1 MIATMWVL
9 HGLWRADRRLA
20 LWAEDGTAHD
30 GRYGVDP
37 TEVRGL
43 LAAVG
48 PGLEWLVEQA
58 GTGESALLLPT
69 REGAPLP
76 SPELVGPLR
85 GGSPAGVRLMPWRVP
100 CLLFTPSQAAQ
111 LLGELH
117 DPGNAVLQPDL
128 PGAGPVEAPYGA
140 SLRWLTRVHDLAWR
154 LVGRGRVL
162 PTVTDREPGPGQAA
176 GEGPWA
182 RWVPA
187 PDGAARREAV
197 ALAADC
203 PPVCRAEA
211 PAAGRRTGG
220 FEPADG
226 RTGAALVSDLLAVL
240 VDCEVRAVLSER
252 SGLLPQ
258 SRGRSRPAA
267 TAAERWLAA
276 LTSPG
281 GRVLGADP
289 AELALVG
296 AGLTAWHRSATA
308 ERGPLRLVFRLAE
321 PFEDGWDPG
330 AAEQARDV
338 RRAGS
343 NAQPEVDG
351 KAGVDLEADRADDDH
366 WLLELTLQCR
376 DDPSVRVDAEQL
388 WEGGAAAAP
397 LLRLVDRPH
406 QAFLAELERAAR
418 CCPELD
424 PLLEQR
430 RPSRL
435 GLDRAGA
442 LAFLRDTA
450 PALAAAG
457 FGVLLPT
464 WWARPPTLGLA
475 LTGGAVQAGVVD
487 RESLLAR
494 EDLVEFRWSA
504 ALGGEPI
511 SDEELKELAAAKHTL
526 VRIRGRWFE
535 ADPARIAAA
544 VAFLGRRAEGLMAP
558 GELLRIALDGK
569 EPGTGLPVLC
579 ADAEG
584 RLGEL
589 LRQVR
594 PALDALDAL
603 ETLDTDRAADG
614 TATTTA
620 GAAGAAAKGLATE
633 PVALPDD
640 FGAVLR
646 PYQERGLAW
655 LVFLSRLGLGGVLA
669 DDMGLGKTVQT
680 LALLAVEH
688 AEAAA
693 AGRRPGPTLV
703 VCPMSLV
710 GNWTRECAR
719 FAPALRVHVHHGS
732 GRADG
737 AELARAVAGADV
749 VITTYG
755 LVQRDFTA
763 LRAVA
768 WRRVVA
774 DEAHHIKNSA
784 TQQSRA
790 IRELPAVQRLALT
803 GTPVENRLA
812 ELHSVLDFANP
823 GLFGSAEGFKERYSV
838 PIERNASRRATAEL
852 LQRTRPFVLRR
863 SKTDPLVAADLPG
876 KQEMTVLCNLTA
888 EQAALY
894 QAVVDDLLARMER
907 AKLDPGHTVQRRG
920 LVLAALTRLKQIC
933 NHPAHYSREGGP
945 LGRPQLSGR
954 SGKLARLE
962 DTLEEALAEG
972 DRTLCFTQYTE
983 FGALLQP
990 YLAERLDSEVLFL
1003 HGGMTKR
1010 QRDAAVDRFQDPDGP
1025 SVFLLSLRAGGVGLN
1040 LTAAN
1045 QVVHLDRWWNPA
1057 VEDQATDRAF
1067 RLGQL
1072 RDVQV
1077 RRFVCVGTVEERVD
1091 AMIEEKRALA
1101 DAVVGSGESWLGDLG
1116 DLSTDA
1122 LREVLALTEDA
1133 VSES

>member
-37 TEVRGL
+37 AALRRL

-58 GTGESALLLPT
+58 GAGQSALLLPT
-69 REGAPLP
+69 REEAPLP

-85 GGSPAGVRLMPWRVP
+85 GGPTTGIRLASWRVP
-100 CLLFTPSQAAQ
+100 SLLFTPAQAAQ

-162 PTVTDREPGPGQAA
+162 PALADEVPGAQ
-176 GEGPWA
+176 EGPWA

-187 PDGAARREAV
+187 ADGAARREAA

-211 PAAGRRTGG
+211 SAEGREPTG
-220 FEPADG
+220 
-226 RTGAALVSDLLAVL
+226 TALVADLLSVL

-276 LTSPG
+276 LTSPS
-281 GRVLGADP
+281 GRVLDADP
-289 AELALVG
+289 AELARVG
-296 AGLTAWHRSATA
+296 AGLTAWHRSATTG
-308 ERGPLRLVFRLAE
+308 RGPLRLGFRLAE

-330 AAEQARDV
+330 TAQQAETHPKA
-338 RRAGS
+338 
-343 NAQPEVDG
+343 EVETDQ
-351 KAGVDLEADRADDDH
+351 DSDDH
-366 WLLELTLQCR
+366 WLLELTLQGR
-376 DDPSVRVDAEQL
+376 DDPSVQVDAAQL

-397 LLRLVDRPH
+397 LLRLVDRPE
-406 QAFLAELERAAR
+406 QAFVAELERAVQ
-418 CCPELD
+418 CCPELE

-450 PALAAAG
+450 PALSAAG

-464 WWARPPTLGLA
+464 WWARPPALGLA
-475 LTGGAVQAGVVD
+475 LTGGAVQTSVVQAGVVE
-487 RESLLAR
+487 RESLLGR
-494 EDLVEFRWSA
+494 EDLVQFRWSA

-511 SDEELKELAAAKHTL
+511 SDEELKELAAAKQTL

-535 ADPARIAAA
+535 ADPVRIAAA
-544 VAFLGRRAEGLMAP
+544 AAFLARRAEGLMAP

-569 EPGTGLPVLC
+569 EPGTGLPVLFT
-579 ADAEG
+579 DAEG

-594 PALDALDAL
+594 PALDSMDDLDA
-603 ETLDTDRAADG
+603 
-614 TATTTA
+614 AT
-620 GAAGAAAKGLATE
+620 GLSPE
-633 PVALPDD
+633 PVALPPD
-640 FGAVLR
+640 FDAVLR

-680 LALLAVEH
+680 LALLAVEQ

-693 AGRRPGPTLV
+693 RGRPTGPTLV

-774 DEAHHIKNSA
+774 DEAHHIKNGA

-823 GLFGSAEGFKERYSV
+823 GLFGSAEAFKERYSV

-852 LQRTRPFVLRR
+852 LRRTRPFVLRR

-907 AKLDPGHTVQRRG
+907 ARLDPGHTVQRRG

-933 NHPAHYSREGGP
+933 NHPAHYSGERGP
-945 LGRPQLSGR
+945 LGRPRLSGR

-972 DRTLCFTQYTE
+972 DRTLCFTQYSE
-983 FGALLQP
+983 FGAMLQP

-1133 VSES
+1133 VSEA

>member
-20 LWAEDGTAHD
+20 LWAEDGTAHQ

-37 TEVRGL
+37 VAVRGL

-58 GTGESALLLPT
+58 EPGVCALLLPT
-69 REGAPLP
+69 REGVPLP

-85 GGSPAGVRLMPWRVP
+85 GGSPAGVRLLPWRVP
-100 CLLFTPSQAAQ
+100 CLLFTPAQAAQ

-162 PTVTDREPGPGQAA
+162 PGLADREPGDGPST
-176 GEGPWA
+176 EPGPWA

-187 PDGAARREAV
+187 ADGAARREAA

-211 PAAGRRTGG
+211 PAAGPGSDASGSGG
-220 FEPADG
+220 G
-226 RTGAALVSDLLAVL
+226 RTGAALVTELLAVL

-267 TAAERWLAA
+267 TAAEHWLAA
-276 LTSPG
+276 LTSPSG
-281 GRVLGADP
+281 QVLGADR
-289 AELALVG
+289 AELALVESR
-296 AGLTAWHRSATA
+296 LTAWHRSATA

-330 AAEQARDV
+330 AAADLVAGAGRTMSQAK
-338 RRAGS
+338 
-343 NAQPEVDG
+343 PEVDPNLE
-351 KAGVDLEADRADDDH
+351 VDGETDRAEDDH

-376 DDPSVRVDAEQL
+376 DDPSVRVDAAQL

-406 QAFLAELERAAR
+406 QAFQAELERAVQ

-424 PLLEQR
+424 PLLEQH

-457 FGVLLPT
+457 FGVLLPV

-475 LTGGAVQAGVVD
+475 LTGGAVQAGVVE

-544 VAFLGRRAEGLMAP
+544 AAFLARRAEGLMAP
-558 GELLRIALDGK
+558 GELLRIALDGR
-569 EPGTGLPVLC
+569 EPGTGLPVLFT
-579 ADAEG
+579 DAEG

-594 PALDALDAL
+594 PALDAAD
-603 ETLDTDRAADG
+603 DTDDASDASP
-614 TATTTA
+614 A
-620 GAAGAAAKGLATE
+620 GADRAAAKGLSPE
-633 PVALPDD
+633 PVALPAD

-693 AGRRPGPTLV
+693 RGRRPGPTLV

-719 FAPALRVHVHHGS
+719 FAPALQVHVHHGS

-737 AELARAVAGADV
+737 AGLARAVAGTDV
-749 VITTYG
+749 VVTTYG

-774 DEAHHIKNSA
+774 DEAHHIKNGA

-790 IRELPAVQRLALT
+790 IRELPALQRLALT

-838 PIERNASRRATAEL
+838 PIERNASRRATADL
-852 LQRTRPFVLRR
+852 LRRTRPFVLRR

-894 QAVVDDLLARMER
+894 QAVVEDLLARMER
-907 AKLDPGHTVQRRG
+907 ARLDPGHTVQRRG

-933 NHPAHYSREGGP
+933 NHPAHYSGEGGAP
-945 LGRPQLSGR
+945 GRPPQLSGR

-1045 QVVHLDRWWNPA
+1045 QVIHMDRWWNPA

-1067 RLGQL
+1067 RLGQQ

-1133 VSES
+1133 VSER

>member
-1 MIATMWVL
+1 ML

-20 LWAEDGTAHD
+20 LWAEDGTARD
-30 GRYGVDP
+30 GCYGVDP
-37 TEVRGL
+37 AAVRRL

-58 GTGESALLLPT
+58 RAGESTLLLPT

-85 GGSPAGVRLMPWRVP
+85 GGPVTGIRLMPWQIP
-100 CLLFTPSQAAQ
+100 SLLFSPSQAAQ
-111 LLGELH
+111 LLGELY

-128 PGAGPVEAPYGA
+128 PGTGPVEAPYGA

-162 PTVTDREPGPGQAA
+162 PAVTDREPGAEA
-176 GEGPWA
+176 GPWG

-187 PDGAARREAV
+187 PDGAARREAA

-211 PAAGRRTGG
+211 PAAGRASDSSG
-220 FEPADG
+220 PADPP
-226 RTGAALVSDLLAVL
+226 TGAALVSDLLSTL

-281 GRVLGADP
+281 GQVPDADP
-289 AELALVG
+289 AELALLD

-308 ERGPLRLVFRLAE
+308 ERGPLRLGFRLAE

-330 AAEQARDV
+330 AAGQAGGAG
-338 RRAGS
+338 RAAS
-343 NAQPEVDG
+343 NAKAEVDG
-351 KAGVDLEADRADDDH
+351 KAELDVEAQADVEADRADDDH

-376 DDPSVRVDAEQL
+376 DDPSVRVDAAQL
-388 WEGGAAAAP
+388 WEGGAAAAT
-397 LLRLVDRPH
+397 LRRLVDRPEA
-406 QAFLAELERAAR
+406 AFLAELERAAQ
-418 CCPELD
+418 CCPELE

-430 RPSRL
+430 RPVRL

-450 PALAAAG
+450 PALSAAG

-464 WWARPPTLGLA
+464 WWTRPPSLGLA
-475 LTGGAVQAGVVD
+475 LTGGAVQAGVVE

-511 SDEELKELAAAKHTL
+511 SDEELKELSAAKQTL

-544 VAFLGRRAEGLMAP
+544 VAFLARRAEGLMAP

-569 EPGTGLPVLC
+569 EPGTGLPVLFT
-579 ADAEG
+579 DAEG

-594 PALDALDAL
+594 PAFEALDA
-603 ETLDTDRAADG
+603 DRAADG
-614 TATTTA
+614 TA
-620 GAAGAAAKGLATE
+620 GKGLSPE
-633 PVALPDD
+633 PVAPPAD

-688 AEAAA
+688 AEAAS
-693 AGRRPGPTLV
+693 AGRRAGPTLV

-710 GNWTRECAR
+710 GNWTRECER
-719 FAPALRVHVHHGS
+719 FAPMLRVHVHHGS
-732 GRADG
+732 GRSDG
-737 AELARAVAGADV
+737 AELRRAVAGADV

-755 LVQRDFTA
+755 LVQRDFAA

-768 WRRVVA
+768 WYRVVA
-774 DEAHHIKNSA
+774 DEAHHIKNGA
-784 TQQSRA
+784 TLQSRA
-790 IRELPAVQRLALT
+790 VRALPAVQRLALT

-823 GLFGSAEGFKERYSV
+823 GLFGSAESFKERYSV

-852 LQRTRPFVLRR
+852 LRRTRPFLLRR
-863 SKTDPLVAADLPG
+863 TKTDPLVAPDLPR

-907 AKLDPGHTVQRRG
+907 V
-920 LVLAALTRLKQIC
+920 
-933 NHPAHYSREGGP
+933 
-945 LGRPQLSGR
+945 
-954 SGKLARLE
+954 
-962 DTLEEALAEG
+962 
-972 DRTLCFTQYTE
+972 
-983 FGALLQP
+983 
-990 YLAERLDSEVLFL
+990 
-1003 HGGMTKR
+1003 
-1010 QRDAAVDRFQDPDGP
+1010 
-1025 SVFLLSLRAGGVGLN
+1025 
-1040 LTAAN
+1040 
-1045 QVVHLDRWWNPA
+1045 
-1057 VEDQATDRAF
+1057 
-1067 RLGQL
+1067 
-1072 RDVQV
+1072 
-1077 RRFVCVGTVEERVD
+1077 
-1091 AMIEEKRALA
+1091 
-1101 DAVVGSGESWLGDLG
+1101 
-1116 DLSTDA
+1116 
-1122 LREVLALTEDA
+1122 
-1133 VSES
+1133 

>member
-1 MIATMWVL
+1 MWVL

-20 LWAEDGTAHD
+20 LWAEDGTARD
-30 GRYGVDP
+30 GCYGVDP
-37 TEVRGL
+37 AAVRRL

-58 GTGESALLLPT
+58 ETGQSALLLPT
-69 REGAPLP
+69 REGTPLP

-85 GGSPAGVRLMPWRVP
+85 GGPTAGIRLAHWRVP
-100 CLLFTPSQAAQ
+100 SLLFTPAQAAQ
-111 LLGELH
+111 LLGELY

-162 PTVTDREPGPGQAA
+162 PAVADGAPDAE
-176 GEGPWA
+176 EGPLA

-187 PDGAARREAV
+187 ADGSARREAA

-211 PAAGRRTGG
+211 KSGGR
-220 FEPADG
+220 ES
-226 RTGAALVSDLLAVL
+226 TGAALVSELLSVL

-276 LTSPG
+276 LTSPS
-281 GRVLGADP
+281 GRVLHADP
-289 AELALVG
+289 TGLALVG

-308 ERGPLRLVFRLAE
+308 DRGPLRLGFRLAE
-321 PFEDGWDPG
+321 PFEDGWTPG
-330 AAEQARDV
+330 AA
-338 RRAGS
+338 G
-343 NAQPEVDG
+343 QPESEAKAEGDGKAADGKAEVDG
-351 KAGVDLEADRADDDH
+351 ETDRADDDH
-366 WLLELTLQCR
+366 WLLELTLQGR
-376 DDPSVRVDAEQL
+376 DDPSVRVDAAQL

-397 LLRLVDRPH
+397 ALRLVDRPEE
-406 QAFLAELERAAR
+406 AFVAELERAVQ
-418 CCPELD
+418 CCPELE

-450 PALAAAG
+450 PALSAAG
-457 FGVLLPT
+457 FAVLLPT
-464 WWARPPTLGLA
+464 WWARPPALGLA
-475 LTGGAVQAGVVD
+475 LTGGAVQAGVVE
-487 RESLLAR
+487 RESLLGR

-504 ALGGEPI
+504 ALGSEPI
-511 SDEELKELAAAKHTL
+511 SDEELKELAAAKQTL

-544 VAFLGRRAEGLMAP
+544 AAFLAHRAEGLMAP
-558 GELLRIALDGK
+558 GELLRIALDGR
-569 EPGTGLPVLC
+569 EPGTGLPVLFT
-579 ADAEG
+579 DAEG

-594 PALDALDAL
+594 PALDAMDAL
-603 ETLDTDRAADG
+603 DTHREADG
-614 TATTTA
+614 TAA
-620 GAAGAAAKGLATE
+620 PGLAPE
-633 PVALPDD
+633 PVALPAD

-688 AEAAA
+688 AEAE
-693 AGRRPGPTLV
+693 AGGRPAGPTLV

-719 FAPALRVHVHHGS
+719 FAPGLRVHVHHGS

-737 AELARAVAGADV
+737 AELARAVTGADV

-774 DEAHHIKNSA
+774 DEAHHIKNGA

-790 IRELPAVQRLALT
+790 IRQLPAVQRLALT

-823 GLFGSAEGFKERYSV
+823 GLFGSAEAFKERYSV
-838 PIERNASRRATAEL
+838 PIERNASRRATADL
-852 LQRTRPFVLRR
+852 LRRTRPFVLRR
-863 SKTDPLVAADLPG
+863 SKTDPLVAVDLPG

-933 NHPAHYSREGGP
+933 NHPAHYSGERGP

-962 DTLEEALAEG
+962 ETLEEALAEG
-972 DRTLCFTQYTE
+972 DRTLCFTQYSE
-983 FGALLQP
+983 FGAMLQP

-1003 HGGMTKR
+1003 HGGLTKR

-1077 RRFVCVGTVEERVD
+1077 RRLVCVGTVEERVD

-1122 LREVLALTEDA
+1122 LREVLSLTEDA
-1133 VSES
+1133 VSEA

>member
-1 MIATMWVL
+1 MWVL
-9 HGLWRADRRLA
+9 HGLWRADRQLA
-20 LWAEDGTAHD
+20 LWAEDGTARD
-30 GRYGVDP
+30 GSYGVDP
-37 TEVRGL
+37 ASVRRL

-58 GTGESALLLPT
+58 GTGRSTLLLPT
-69 REGAPLP
+69 RDGAPLP

-85 GGSPAGVRLMPWRVP
+85 GGSAAVVRLAPWRVP
-100 CLLFTPSQAAQ
+100 SLVFTPSQAAQ

-128 PGAGPVEAPYGA
+128 PGTGPVEAPYGA

-162 PTVTDREPGPGQAA
+162 PAVVEREPAA
-176 GEGPWA
+176 GSAAEPGPWA

-187 PDGAARREAV
+187 ADAAARREAA

-211 PAAGRRTGG
+211 PTKGAGSAGPPGSAGPAEPTTG
-220 FEPADG
+220 
-226 RTGAALVSDLLAVL
+226 TALVSDLLSVL

-267 TAAERWLAA
+267 TAAEHWLAA
-276 LTSPG
+276 LTSPD
-281 GRVLGADP
+281 GRILDADP
-289 AELALVG
+289 RELALLDTRV
-296 AGLTAWHRSATA
+296 TAWHRSATT
-308 ERGPLRLVFRLAE
+308 ERGPLRLGFRLAE
-321 PFEDGWDPG
+321 PFEDDWDPTPATAEPAEETVHG
-330 AAEQARDV
+330 DKAAD
-338 RRAGS
+338 
-343 NAQPEVDG
+343 P
-351 KAGVDLEADRADDDH
+351 ADDR
-366 WLLELTLQCR
+366 WLLELTLQSR
-376 DDPSVRVDAEQL
+376 DDPSVRVDAAQL

-397 LLRLVDRPH
+397 LLRLVDRAEE
-406 QAFLAELERAAR
+406 AFVAELERAVR
-418 CCPELD
+418 CCPELE

-430 RPSRL
+430 RPARL
-435 GLDRAGA
+435 GLDRPGA

-450 PALAAAG
+450 PALSAAG

-464 WWARPPTLGLA
+464 WWARPPSLGLA
-475 LTGGAVQAGVVD
+475 LTGGAVQEGVVE
-487 RESLLAR
+487 RESLVGR
-494 EDLVEFRWSA
+494 EDLVGFRWSA

-511 SDEELKELAAAKHTL
+511 SDEELKELAAAKQTL

-544 VAFLGRRAEGLMAP
+544 AAFLAHRAEGLMTP

-569 EPGTGLPVLC
+569 EPGTGLPVLFT
-579 ADAEG
+579 DAEG

-594 PALDALDAL
+594 PALDAAIDA
-603 ETLDTDRAADG
+603 EQDASG
-614 TATTTA
+614 TAGTA
-620 GAAGAAAKGLATE
+620 APAGPAPE
-633 PVALPDD
+633 PVRLPPD

-655 LVFLSRLGLGGVLA
+655 LDFLSRLGLGGVLA

-680 LALLAVEH
+680 LALLAVER
-688 AEAAA
+688 ARATAT
-693 AGRRPGPTLV
+693 GQVLGPTLV

-719 FAPALRVHVHHGS
+719 FAPSLRVHVHHGS
-732 GRADG
+732 GRSDG
-737 AELARAVAGADV
+737 AELGRAAAGADV

-755 LVQRDFTA
+755 LVQRDFAA
-763 LRAVA
+763 LRAIA
-768 WRRVVA
+768 WHRVVA
-774 DEAHHIKNSA
+774 DEAHHIKNGA

-803 GTPVENRLA
+803 GTPVQNRLS

-838 PIERNASRRATAEL
+838 PIERNASRRATTDL
-852 LQRTRPFVLRR
+852 LRRTRPFVLRR
-863 SKTDPLVAADLPG
+863 TKTDPLVAADLPG

-894 QAVVDDLLARMER
+894 QAVVTDLLERMER
-907 AKLDPGHTVQRRG
+907 ARRDPGHTVQRRG

-933 NHPAHYSREGGP
+933 NHPAHYSGERGP
-945 LGRPQLSGR
+945 LGRPGLSGR

-972 DRTLCFTQYTE
+972 DRTLCFTQYSE

-990 YLAERLDSEVLFL
+990 YLADRLDSEVLFL

-1025 SVFLLSLRAGGVGLN
+1025 SVFLLSLKAGGVGLN

-1067 RLGQL
+1067 RLGQQ

-1091 AMIEEKRALA
+1091 TMIEEKRALA
-1101 DAVVGSGESWLGDLG
+1101 DAVVGNGESWLG

-1122 LREVLALTEDA
+1122 LRDVLSLTEDA
-1133 VSES
+1133 VSET